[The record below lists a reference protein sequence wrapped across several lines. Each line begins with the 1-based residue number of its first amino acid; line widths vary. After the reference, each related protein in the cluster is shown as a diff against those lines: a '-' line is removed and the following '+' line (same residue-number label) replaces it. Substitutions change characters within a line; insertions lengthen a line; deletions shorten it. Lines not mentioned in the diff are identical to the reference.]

1 MVQADGGG
9 KLPEIGFGTSEI
21 ANDAQGIEKIVQAL
35 ACGYRL
41 IDTAAAYENEQAV
54 GQAVKRAEKELGIKR
69 QEIMISSK
77 LANDAQG
84 YESALHAFEETQ
96 NHLELDYLDIYL
108 IHWPVPRDRE
118 DDYKELNIASW
129 EAMEKLKKQGKVR
142 MIGVCNFLQRH
153 LQNLIENC
161 DAAPQINQ
169 IEMHPRYQQR
179 ELLRYCKEQG
189 IAVEAWGPFRNGRI
203 FGEQQLREIADKHG
217 ATVAQ
222 TCLQWIAAEGAVP
235 LPKSSTRQRM
245 EENLEFSHVKLD
257 ADDIAAI
264 HAMDEVDGHADYWNY
279 KRQLRY

>member
-1 MVQADGGG
+1 MVQADGKG

-21 ANDAQGIEKIVQAL
+21 ANDPQGIEKIVQAL

-54 GQAVKRAEKELGIKR
+54 GRAVKRAKEELGIKR
-69 QEIMISSK
+69 QEVIISSK

-84 YESALHAFEETQ
+84 YESTLHAFEETQ
-96 NHLELDYLDIYL
+96 NRLELDYLDIYL
-108 IHWPVPRDRE
+108 IHWPIPRDRE

-153 LQNLIENC
+153 LQNLIMNC
-161 DAAPQINQ
+161 EIVPHINQ

-189 IAVEAWGPFRNGRI
+189 ITVEAWGPFRNGRI
-203 FGEQQLREIADKHG
+203 FDERQLREIADKHG

-222 TCLQWIAAEGAVP
+222 ICLQWIAGEGAVP
-235 LPKSSTRQRM
+235 LPKSSTKRRM
-245 EENLEFSHVKLD
+245 EENLEFHNVKLD
-257 ADDIAAI
+257 TDDIAVI
-264 HAMDEVDGHADYWNY
+264 RAMDEADGHADYWNY